1 VAANERRQTV
11 DVVDEGRRASKMN
24 RRSSIFVALAL
35 GASVAL
41 ALAVSPN
48 ARAGD
53 RLLAPEHFCPNPAL
67 SAPVQAQIDAMLCY
81 HRYARRQTGVPV
93 LRTVAPLHRSAALK
107 ARWIFACGRFTH
119 SPCGHSLT
127 SVLGKVDYSRGSWSI
142 GENLGWGS
150 GSLARVRTMF
160 TAWLNS
166 PEHRLNIVRPSFRE
180 IGLARVHVI
189 HLFGYDDVTLWVAH
203 FGSH

>member
-1 VAANERRQTV
+1 M
-11 DVVDEGRRASKMN
+11 SW
-24 RRSSIFVALAL
+24 RSSIFVAL
-35 GASVAL
+35 GAAATL

-48 ARAGD
+48 AGARD

-67 SAPVQAQIDAMLCY
+67 SASEHAQIEAMLCY

-93 LRTVAPLHRSAALK
+93 LRTVVPLYRSAALK
-107 ARWIFACGRFTH
+107 ASWIFTCRRFTH
-119 SPCGHSLT
+119 TPCGHPFKSAFGNVNYT
-127 SVLGKVDYSRGSWSI
+127 HGTWSV
-142 GENLGWGS
+142 GENLAWGS

-180 IGLARVHVI
+180 IGLARVHVM